1 MKTFLSPTILSPP
14 ITKKK
19 GNRIRLMAKFDFTI
33 LNGNPIYLLI
43 FVVVFVVGFTIG
55 TFTKKA
61 YIPFYKWIGGFAV
74 FAIETNIL
82 SFVFVIFVL
91 VFVVVIA
98 YIGAFIR
105 LWVIAVFAHL
115 KMVFTAGLKVKSALT
130 LIAFIV
136 VAIET

>member
-1 MKTFLSPTILSPP
+1 M
-14 ITKKK
+14 
-19 GNRIRLMAKFDFTI
+19 
-33 LNGNPIYLLI
+33 
-43 FVVVFVVGFTIG
+43 
-55 TFTKKA
+55 
-61 YIPFYKWIGGFAV
+61 
-74 FAIETNIL
+74 L
-82 SFVFVIFVL
+82 SFFL
-91 VFVVVIA
+91 VFVVIVFVFVVVILVVILVFVVVILVFVIA